1 MVAGSIL
8 PIAIK
13 KNKLY
18 LLFGK
23 ENPMEDSAKGWSDF
37 GGRCDNN
44 ETPYQAALREGSE
57 ELTGFLGNPQQL
69 KQLIEKRG
77 PTYNITHNNYYV
89 HIFVMDYDENLPMHY
104 NNNHSFLWDNMDKH
118 LLNDS
123 KLFEKIEIDWFT
135 TKMMKTRKNEFR
147 PFYREIVEHIL
158 AEVPMI
164 RRNFI
169 KRKHTRKNI
178 NRHNLTVKHFHK

>member
-77 PTYNITHNNYYV
+77 PTYNITHNNYHV

-123 KLFEKIEIDWFT
+123 KLFEKIEINWFSKQDLT
-135 TKMMKTRKNEFR
+135 TRRNEFR
-147 PFYREIVEHIL
+147 GFYREIVDI
-158 AEVPMI
+158 
-164 RRNFI
+164 I
-169 KRKHTRKNI
+169 KKEMPNIMKFAKKSHNNNNSRYTRKM
-178 NRHNLTVKHFHK
+178 RK